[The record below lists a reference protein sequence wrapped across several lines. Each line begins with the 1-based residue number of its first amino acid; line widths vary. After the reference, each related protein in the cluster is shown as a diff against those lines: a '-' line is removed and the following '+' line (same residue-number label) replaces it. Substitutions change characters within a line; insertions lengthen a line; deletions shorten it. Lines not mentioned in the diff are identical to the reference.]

1 MLEKPSM
8 RDDIATLAGQ
18 RDWSDTRESWLAR
31 AQRRVPTVSYRTIK
45 SIWYGAISDENHW
58 AARDTRRAVAILEA
72 ARELRES
79 RDRNETFLQ
88 RLNTIDPDFH
98 EPSVAAHRGLA
109 TGIGRP
115 DKPGN
120 KD

>member
-1 MLEKPSM
+1 MRSFQMLEKPSM

-18 RDWSDTRESWLAR
+18 RDWSDT
-31 AQRRVPTVSYRTIK
+31 RRVPTVSYRTIK

-58 AARDTRRAVAILEA
+58 AARDIRRAVAILEA

-115 DKPGN
+115 DKPRN